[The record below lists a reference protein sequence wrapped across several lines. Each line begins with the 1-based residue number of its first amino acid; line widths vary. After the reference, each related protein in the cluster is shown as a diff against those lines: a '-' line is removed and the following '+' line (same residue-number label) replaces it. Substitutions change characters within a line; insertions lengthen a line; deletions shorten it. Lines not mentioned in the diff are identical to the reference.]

1 MSFDAYFSSYK
12 RFYFTLE
19 ICFMSI
25 DSRVIY
31 LVAKIS
37 VTYFVTAC
45 ILENMEHK
53 WLWFL
58 GLLGFNRDD
67 SLVKTRASYTC

>member
-25 DSRVIY
+25 DSCVIY

>member
-1 MSFDAYFSSYK
+1 
-12 RFYFTLE
+12 
-19 ICFMSI
+19 MSI